1 MACGAVSRRENS
13 PSTTQCSLEV
23 TPTKKGHVIH
33 EDRKEVEVSEG
44 PSHKVS
50 ENISIRSSQVSNLSS
65 SHADEKRHEINVTP
79 IGYRRC
85 SEGLRN
91 FKGNQKFPASSCSLK
106 DEIHGSP
113 TSGEI
118 PVKLDDEKPN
128 SSLSGTIL
136 SGKSPVHLSA
146 KIISNT
152 KEKPVIVCG
161 LVSRNNNSTPLSVFS
176 APEDVQLQNELGSS
190 KSKRR
195 WKSKNANAKG
205 IILAGLS
212 T

>member
-13 PSTTQCSLEV
+13 PSTIQCSSEV

-65 SHADEKRHEINVTP
+65 PHADEKRHEINVTP

-91 FKGNQKFPASSCSLK
+91 FKGNQKNPASSCSLK
-106 DEIHGSP
+106 DEIHVSP

-118 PVKLDDEKPN
+118 PVTLDDEKLN

-152 KEKPVIVCG
+152 KEKRVIVCG
-161 LVSRNNNSTPLSVFS
+161 LVGRNNNSTPLSVFS
-176 APEDVQLQNELGSS
+176 DPEDVLLQNELGSS
-190 KSKRR
+190 KSKRGR
-195 WKSKNANAKG
+195 KSKNANTKG
-205 IILAGLS
+205 IILAGLP